1 VRSFACKGL
10 FIKLKR
16 HGSKA
21 ARTVILT
28 SASLVRSH
36 DDDKIDNTLKVGAPY
51 HLSWSFKLYIR
62 WLDELTLSLQI
73 EVFLPPNQRGSGTLE
88 LYNLNYN
95 IAIVS
100 VKNFHAVCA
109 EDIFCRVVQNP
120 SEKSSSYRP

>member
-1 VRSFACKGL
+1 M
-10 FIKLKR
+10 
-16 HGSKA
+16 
-21 ARTVILT
+21 
-28 SASLVRSH
+28 
-36 DDDKIDNTLKVGAPY
+36 
-51 HLSWSFKLYIR
+51 
-62 WLDELTLSLQI
+62 LDELTLSLQI

-120 SEKSSSYRP
+120 SEKSSSYRPWHFTWTIDGLTWWSEA